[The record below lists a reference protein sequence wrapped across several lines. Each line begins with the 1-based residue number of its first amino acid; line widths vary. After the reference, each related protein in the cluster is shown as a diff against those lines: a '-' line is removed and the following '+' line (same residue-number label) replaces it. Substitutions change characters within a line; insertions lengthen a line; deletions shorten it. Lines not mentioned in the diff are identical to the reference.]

1 MQKQEL
7 RQLKKVSQIF
17 SPFVSKR
24 VPLHATLLVVLLIGG
39 LNLFAQSGEVNLL
52 DNINPSIPFSKY
64 WQKTTSSV
72 YPITLAVPAGVL
84 LAGYIH
90 HDKELQQHGW
100 KIVGAVAVNT
110 AITQGLKFAI
120 NRPRPYTKYPTIINP
135 YDRAETGNSFPSG
148 HTSTAFSLAASVSIE
163 CKKWYVVVPAYMYA
177 TSVGYSRLYL
187 GEHYP
192 TDVLAGAAIGV
203 GSAYLNNWLQHKFFK
218 IK

>member
-7 RQLKKVSQIF
+7 RLLKRVSQIF
-17 SPFVSKR
+17 SPYVTKR
-24 VPLHATLLVVLLIGG
+24 RLLRATLLIALLIGG
-39 LNLFAQSGEVNLL
+39 NHLFAQSGEVNLL
-52 DNINPSIPFSKY
+52 DNINPSIPSSKY
-64 WQKTTSSV
+64 WQKTTASV
-72 YPITLAVPAGVL
+72 YPITVAVPATML
-84 LAGYIH
+84 IAGYIH

-135 YDRAETGNSFPSG
+135 YDRVETGNSFPSG
-148 HTSTAFSLAASVSIE
+148 HTSTAFSLAASLSIE

-192 TDVLAGAAIGV
+192 TDVLAGAVIGI
-203 GSAYLNNWLQHKFFK
+203 GSAYLSNWLQHKFFK

>member
-7 RQLKKVSQIF
+7 RRL
-17 SPFVSKR
+17 KR
-24 VPLHATLLVVLLIGG
+24 VWHPSAPKGG
-39 LNLFAQSGEVNLL
+39 LVWAVLAIALILINTNLLAQSGEVNLL
-52 DNINPSIPFSKY
+52 DNINPSIPTSKY

-72 YPITLAVPAGVL
+72 YPITVAVPAGVL

-135 YDRAETGNSFPSG
+135 YNHAETGNSFPSG

-203 GSAYLNNWLQHKFFK
+203 GSAYLNNWLQHKFFNMK
-218 IK
+218 K

>member
-7 RQLKKVSQIF
+7 RLLKRVSQIF
-17 SPFVSKR
+17 NITVTKR
-24 VPLHATLLVVLLIGG
+24 RLLRASLLFALLIGG
-39 LNLFAQSGEVNLL
+39 NHLFAQSGEVNLL
-52 DNINPSIPFSKY
+52 DNINPSIPSSKY

-135 YDRAETGNSFPSG
+135 YDNAETGNSFPSG
-148 HTSTAFSLAASVSIE
+148 HTSTAFSLAASLSIE
-163 CKKWYVVVPAYMYA
+163 CKKWYMVVPAYLYA

-192 TDVLAGAAIGV
+192 TDVLAGAVIGI
-203 GSAYLNNWLQHKFFK
+203 GSAYLSNWLQHKFFK